1 MLTVEGIKNG
11 IVIDHIKAGRGIEV
25 FNLLNLSEA
34 DFHVALIINAQSK
47 KMGKKDIIKIENVID
62 IDLDQIGLFD
72 PQITINVIEDE
83 KLSKKIHLELPKRV
97 KNTIKCINPRC
108 ITSVEAYVE
117 NEFELID
124 EAKGEYKCIYCDD
137 IYKIEK

>member
-25 FNLLNLSEA
+25 FNLLNLADA

-62 IDLDQIGLFD
+62 IDLDQIGIFD

-83 KLSKKIHLELPKRV
+83 KLSKKIHLELPNRV
-97 KNTIKCINPRC
+97 KNTIRCINPRC
-108 ITSVEAYVE
+108 ITSIETYVE

-124 EAKGEYKCIYCDD
+124 EEKGEYKCIYCDD